1 VADGTRVTVGIR
13 PQVRDRVRFGE
24 GHHHY
29 VAYFEHCSSSAWRP
43 ARSPSMEEGIVVLTA
58 VAESY
63 GPEQPVVMTAPPERV
78 YLFDIDSGEHCDDQ
92 ALQ

>member
-1 VADGTRVTVGIR
+1 
-13 PQVRDRVRFGE
+13 
-24 GHHHY
+24 
-29 VAYFEHCSSSAWRP
+29 
-43 ARSPSMEEGIVVLTA
+43 MEEGIVVMTA